1 MAYKSLQQCVSDLD
15 KEGELKRI
23 STESNPDL
31 EMASIHLDEFA
42 KNGKAILFEDV
53 KGSQYK
59 AVSNLFGSVARSK
72 FIFRDSLQIVKDLI
86 QIKTNPSV
94 IINNIPRFIFALLNG
109 IYAIP
114 KKVRFK
120 NFKEIKIE
128 NLPQIKCW
136 KNDGG
141 AFVTLP
147 QVYSEDIDN
156 PGVMHSNLGM
166 YRIQLSGN
174 EYDVNQEIGMH
185 YQLHRGIGIHQ
196 KKANQKGDPLK
207 VSIFVGGPPAHS
219 FAAVMPL
226 PEGMSEVSFAG
237 VLGKRRFRYS
247 RKDGYIISSDADFVI
262 CGELYSNELKPEG
275 PFGDHL
281 GYYSLKHNFPVL
293 RVHKVYA
300 KKDGI
305 WPFTVVGRPPQEDSH
320 FGALIHEI
328 AGKAIKKEIPG
339 LKSVNAVDAAG
350 VHPLLLAI
358 GSERYTPYNPTKQ
371 PQEILTIANHI
382 LGTGQMS
389 LAKYLF
395 ICDEDDYLDVNNE
408 MAYFTH
414 FFERVDWKRDLHFHT
429 KTTIDTLDYSGEG
442 LNEGSKVVL
451 AAAGEPKR
459 KLIKILPDL
468 EFPSDFS
475 NPRLVSN
482 GNLVLEGK
490 GEIKELLSSLEKQH
504 IQGVALITLVDNASF
519 VSENFSNWLW
529 VTFTRSNP
537 AHDIYGLDAENKNKH
552 FSCSIPVIDARIK
565 PHHAPVL
572 ER

>member
-1 MAYKSLQQCVSDLD
+1 
-15 KEGELKRI
+15 
-23 STESNPDL
+23 
-31 EMASIHLDEFA
+31 
-42 KNGKAILFEDV
+42 
-53 KGSQYK
+53 
-59 AVSNLFGSVARSK
+59 
-72 FIFRDSLQIVKDLI
+72 
-86 QIKTNPSV
+86 
-94 IINNIPRFIFALLNG
+94 
-109 IYAIP
+109 
-114 KKVRFK
+114 
-120 NFKEIKIE
+120 
-128 NLPQIKCW
+128 
-136 KNDGG
+136 
-141 AFVTLP
+141 
-147 QVYSEDIDN
+147 
-156 PGVMHSNLGM
+156 
-166 YRIQLSGN
+166 
-174 EYDVNQEIGMH
+174 
-185 YQLHRGIGIHQ
+185 
-196 KKANQKGDPLK
+196 
-207 VSIFVGGPPAHS
+207 
-219 FAAVMPL
+219 
-226 PEGMSEVSFAG
+226 
-237 VLGKRRFRYS
+237 
-247 RKDGYIISSDADFVI
+247 
-262 CGELYSNELKPEG
+262 
-275 PFGDHL
+275 
-281 GYYSLKHNFPVL
+281 
-293 RVHKVYA
+293 VHKVYA